1 YQPKE
6 IFPVHGVPEVRQ
18 HAFWVAVDKKY
29 CAPSKQLE
37 SQDAAAVFT
46 NLAVENAVE
55 VVVRFI
61 SLLSDAASEARNLS
75 SYRKPCIFPLAANE
89 ILEKVASFGLHAN
102 MIVYLTKTYHMSPAA
117 GAIVLFIW
125 GAASNFTPVFGAFVS
140 DSCLG
145 RFRVIAIGSFVSLI
159 VSPSSPLPRTKQH

>member
-1 YQPKE
+1 MKLWPQRLTKQDPPIEDKQLPRNIAIDSERLQLHQRSKVTPKTIAQVLDLLVDVLRGQHIPRMLMKNSWASMYQPKE

-55 VVVRFI
+55 VVVQFI

-75 SYRKPCIFPLAANE
+75 SYRKPCMSAM
-89 ILEKVASFGLHAN
+89 GLR
-102 MIVYLTKTYHMSPAA
+102 
-117 GAIVLFIW
+117 
-125 GAASNFTPVFGAFVS
+125 
-140 DSCLG
+140 DE
-145 RFRVIAIGSFVSLI
+145 SLI
-159 VSPSSPLPRTKQH
+159 YTILQEC